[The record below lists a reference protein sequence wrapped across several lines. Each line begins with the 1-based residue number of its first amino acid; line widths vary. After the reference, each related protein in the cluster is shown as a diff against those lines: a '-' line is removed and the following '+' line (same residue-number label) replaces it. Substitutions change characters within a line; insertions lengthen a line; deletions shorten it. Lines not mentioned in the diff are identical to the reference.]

1 MSTKFHF
8 NPKTGKVGACE
19 AENNCPF
26 GNVSPHYNTEQ
37 DAQVGYEKYA
47 EENAVG
53 VSKTLSKK
61 SSSNSKMSKSELAKA
76 VKETDDSSII
86 DAAVESDSVRARNNA
101 LKNPNITSEQL
112 ARLVEKHPE
121 HQKDVDRHP
130 KTDLSTLS
138 DEYITKKY
146 TFRSDDRLNSINEE
160 QLDRFK
166 KLRGN
171 YSDMDNAVSNPD
183 TDISENKREEVMIEN
198 GSYHT
203 VNRAIRNGVQ
213 FDQAKVAKT
222 LDKSSQTWIARE
234 VTQPEAV
241 KELAKNQELH
251 GHLLSNKN
259 LDAESIRNINSKIDS
274 QDFTSQIIM
283 YENRNTPDDVR
294 NELRNSSNE
303 RVKSYVTLSDFEQK
317 YPDKYKQTFASSAN
331 RTSGQKREY
340 QLDPEK
346 IKKAGFDST
355 DVDTY
360 FRFKQNDYLF
370 SSSYN
375 EETGVYT
382 GYID

>member
-61 SSSNSKMSKSELAKA
+61 RSSNSKMSKSELAKA

-86 DAAVESDSVRARNNA
+86 DAAVESDSVRARNTA

-160 QLDRFK
+160 QLDRFR

-283 YENRNTPDDVR
+283 YENRNTPDDV
-294 NELRNSSNE
+294 
-303 RVKSYVTLSDFEQK
+303 
-317 YPDKYKQTFASSAN
+317 
-331 RTSGQKREY
+331 
-340 QLDPEK
+340 
-346 IKKAGFDST
+346 
-355 DVDTY
+355 
-360 FRFKQNDYLF
+360 
-370 SSSYN
+370 
-375 EETGVYT
+375 
-382 GYID
+382 

>member
-1 MSTKFHF
+1 
-8 NPKTGKVGACE
+8 
-19 AENNCPF
+19 
-26 GNVSPHYNTEQ
+26 
-37 DAQVGYEKYA
+37 
-47 EENAVG
+47 
-53 VSKTLSKK
+53 
-61 SSSNSKMSKSELAKA
+61 SKMSKSELAKA

-130 KTDLSTLS
+130 KTDLATLS

-160 QLDRFK
+160 QLDRFR

-222 LDKSSQTWIARE
+222 LDKSLQTWIARE

-303 RVKSYVTLSDFEQK
+303 RIKSYVTLSDFEQK